1 MSRSPV
7 FLPISDD
14 VRLFLYHDEQPGSES
29 KVRRHF
35 RRKFRSVE
43 DFEDAHDNVYQHLM
57 DHLTLSEQESIV
69 SENEKG
75 KQLKELRLV
84 SKIEKLKT
92 VLFVEKYDEI
102 VDENDTVPLHEYMEM
117 KSRLENLLLEARDE
131 IVQLKEEKERNNE
144 SEPNSNRRSREFETD
159 TDPDYSNMNSA
170 LHELAVLR
178 ELRRRH
184 NGGGGKVVEVE
195 EVEEVEQVEEVGEVE
210 EVEQVEK
217 VEQVEET
224 VQVKGE
230 QEQKVEGEQKT
241 HIPFPEIRCPDPVI
255 QERLISPEVY
265 SDPIEELCDNF
276 EQTLISRYDLEC
288 PICYNVLNTD
298 PDSPHYTGCCIGEF
312 CGHALCETCWKNY
325 RSRRNRT
332 CPICRQLLFIGRGRP
347 KKANVW

>member
-7 FLPISDD
+7 FLPISGD

-57 DHLTLSEQESIV
+57 DHLTLSEQESIE

-92 VLFVEKYDEI
+92 VLFVEKDDEI
-102 VDENDTVPLHEYMEM
+102 VEENDTVPLHEYMEM
-117 KSRLENLLLEARDE
+117 KSKLENLLLEARDE
-131 IVQLKEEKERNNE
+131 IVQLKEGKERNNG
-144 SEPNSNRRSREFETD
+144 SETNSNLRSRGFETD
-159 TDPDYSNMNSA
+159 ADSDYSNMNSA
-170 LHELAVLR
+170 LHELAILR

-184 NGGGGKVVEVE
+184 NGGVGKVE
-195 EVEEVEQVEEVGEVE
+195 EVEEVEQVEEAVQVE
-210 EVEQVEK
+210 EVEQVKEA
-217 VEQVEET
+217 VQVEEA
-224 VQVKGE
+224 VHVEEEEHVK
-230 QEQKVEGEQKT
+230 GEQKT
-241 HIPFPEIRCPDPVI
+241 HIPFPEIRSPNPVI
-255 QERLISPEVY
+255 QERLLSPEVY

-288 PICYNVLNTD
+288 PICYNILNTD

-312 CGHALCETCWKNY
+312 CGHALCETCWRNY

-332 CPICRQLLFIGRGRP
+332 CPICRELLFIGRGRP